1 MGDRLTPEINGI
13 LRRHMIRVP
22 QEIDA
27 ASGIRIFGKLIRSI
41 VFTTD
46 VGNYT

>member
-22 QEIDA
+22 QEIEC
-27 ASGIRIFGKLIRSI
+27 RQRNKNFW
-41 VFTTD
+41 
-46 VGNYT
+46 